1 MQWNRKS
8 FLIWKLWL
16 SCLLQ
21 SVVSAHAELTGYYHL
36 RTNVKLGGTAPSW
49 WFGKHFAVIVHSW
62 GIGRGLLAIQN
73 GCTGA
78 GCTGRL
84 EQKSD
89 SRCKDWCSPPCIF
102 APQPSSQAGYGVS
115 GPPVCTAG
123 QLSHLLPVNSLRS
136 WSRSVTD
143 PADVPGR
150 GSDTVGVT
158 MWLPM
163 SLAPRSGCV
172 SCQQHVNPSQ
182 GGPRPSAQAWQGA
195 FPLTGKKATV

>member
-1 MQWNRKS
+1 MKALVILPAAVSGQRTCRAGRLLSSENKCQIGWNSPILVIWQTFCSDRPQLGNRKGPS
-8 FLIWKLWL
+8 GHPEWL
-16 SCLLQ
+16 
-21 SVVSAHAELTGYYHL
+21 H
-36 RTNVKLGGTAPSW
+36 R
-49 WFGKHFAVIVHSW
+49 
-62 GIGRGLLAIQN
+62 
-73 GCTGA
+73 
-78 GCTGRL
+78 GRL
-84 EQKSD
+84 HWETRAEERFQVQGLMQS
-89 SRCKDWCSPPCIF
+89 SLYLW
-102 APQPSSQAGYGVS
+102 PQPSSQAGYGVS

-158 MWLPM
+158 VWLPM

-182 GGPRPSAQAWQGA
+182 GGPRPSAQAWHGA